1 MLAVVDDSS
10 DLNLTARERIVVV
23 APHPDDESLG
33 CGGLIASARRRDIVV
48 WVIFVTDG
56 TGSHRHSPTVSGSR
70 LASLRRRE
78 ALHALAVLGVRK
90 YHVRRLGMKDRF
102 VPRSPPGMAGAVAQA
117 RRLLQDLAPTL
128 LVRPSTCDAHGD
140 HKASA
145 AIWRQ
150 AAAPLSALRQIEY
163 VVWPGRSF
171 PAGRRLML
179 DISPVLQLKRQAVH
193 VHRSQRGLIIT
204 DDPLGFVLPSAL
216 VKRSKAHQET
226 YWEAA

>member
-1 MLAVVDDSS
+1 MESS
-10 DLNLTARERIVVV
+10 PLYLTVQERIVVV

-56 TGSHRHSPTVSGSR
+56 TGSHRHSPTVSSAR
-70 LASLRRRE
+70 LAALRRRE
-78 ALHALAVLGVRK
+78 ALHALAVLGVRAC
-90 YHVRRLGMKDRF
+90 YVRRLGMKDRF
-102 VPRSPPGMAGAVAQA
+102 VPRSLPGMAAAAAQA

-150 AAAPLSALRQIEY
+150 AATPLSALRQIEY
-163 VVWPGRSF
+163 VVWPGRLS
-171 PAGRRLML
+171 PTGRRLML
-179 DISPVLQLKRQAVH
+179 DISPVLLLKRRAIH
-193 VHRSQRGLIIT
+193 AHCSQRGLVVR
-204 DDPLGFVLPSAL
+204 DDPLGFILPSAL
-216 VKRSKAHQET
+216 LKRSNACQET
-226 YWEAA
+226 YWEAAS